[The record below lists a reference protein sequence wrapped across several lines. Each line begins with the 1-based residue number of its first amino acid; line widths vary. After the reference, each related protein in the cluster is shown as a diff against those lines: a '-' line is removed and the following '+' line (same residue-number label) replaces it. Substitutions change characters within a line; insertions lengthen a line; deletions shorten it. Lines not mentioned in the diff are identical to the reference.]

1 LYILQNEIRLL
12 FVFQW
17 LSRNQKRAR
26 SPDSR
31 LAANLAGNFS
41 KGGVLC
47 NCDAQL
53 VNHSKRLMGDSLH
66 HLSREFIPAAA
77 ALVLEAAGVEF
88 TNGDQLVSASPR
100 PTPRSPPMCASDR
113 TVAAKAARRKTA
125 KATERK

>member
-1 LYILQNEIRLL
+1 MKSGYCL
-12 FVFQW
+12 FFSGLVETK
-17 LSRNQKRAR
+17 SAR
-26 SPDSR
+26 DHQDSR

-100 PTPRSPPMCASDR
+100 PLQRN
-113 TVAAKAARRKTA
+113 AAEPANVCV
-125 KATERK
+125 